1 MGKDYL
7 TRYLQTITFQSLT
20 SKLYVY
26 VSYFSKVVGIFLDLE
41 DDVIMKLINDDHYFN
56 TQVAETIRVN
66 KLLIL
71 AINRESKIEVKLS

>member
-1 MGKDYL
+1 
-7 TRYLQTITFQSLT
+7 
-20 SKLYVY
+20 LYVY